1 MHRWAATHV
10 VRRARRAP
18 LRAHRRDGRHHGIEN
33 APRLRRSA
41 IHAQTSVR
49 NGQGGRVILVTEA
62 LPLFPSAIAEWIPV
76 AKAAGFFLAT
86 FVLEDVAA
94 VGAGLLLA
102 AGGISWPAAFV
113 ACFLGIW
120 MGDAG
125 LYALAR
131 YAGRGWF
138 ARSSLRRFTTKV
150 AESERW
156 FSERGTPILIF
167 SRLVPGA
174 RLPTYLAAGFL
185 RVPLPR
191 FLLITG
197 VASCVWTV
205 AILFLAQTF
214 GERLTN
220 WLGTYKHA
228 GLLLV
233 GVGVLLFAT
242 LQLLRRVFVDFNFR
256 RFMARLS
263 RWRHWEFWPAWV
275 FYPPVGI
282 YCAWLALKYR
292 GLTVPTA
299 ANPGIF
305 SGGIVGESKMATLKE
320 LFSTSPEFTAEAEMI
335 AGDTLAARLRSL
347 DEIRTRLGLDFPF
360 ILKPDVG
367 QRGAGIKLIRSAE
380 QAETYLRQTSASLVA
395 QCYAAGPHE
404 AGVFYYRFPHEACGH
419 IFAITEKLFPILVG
433 DGKST
438 VTELI
443 WRDPRD
449 RFMADKYLQRFSRRQ
464 GDVLALGE
472 ELKLVEAGNHAQGC
486 IFRDGKRLCT
496 PALTESIDAISQK
509 LTGFFIG
516 RYDIRYSSEEALR
529 GGRNFQIIELNG
541 AASEA
546 TSIYDARNSIF
557 TAYRTLFQQWDLV
570 FAIGAT
576 NRKRGCPPTGLSL
589 VWQKWREY

>member
-1 MHRWAATHV
+1 M
-10 VRRARRAP
+10 
-18 LRAHRRDGRHHGIEN
+18 
-33 APRLRRSA
+33 
-41 IHAQTSVR
+41 
-49 NGQGGRVILVTEA
+49 TEA
-62 LPLFPSAIAEWIPV
+62 LPLSSSALAEWIPF

-102 AGGISWPAAFV
+102 TGGISWPAAFT

-131 YAGRGWF
+131 YAGRNWF
-138 ARSSLRRFTTKV
+138 ERSSLRRFGAKV
-150 AESERW
+150 TRSERW
-156 FSERGTPILIF
+156 FAERGTPILIF

-197 VASCVWTV
+197 VASCFWTV

-228 GLLLV
+228 GLLLL
-233 GVGVLLFAT
+233 GVGVFIFAA
-242 LQLLRRVFVDFNFR
+242 LQLLRRAFVDFNFNH
-256 RFMARLS
+256 FTTRLS
-263 RWRHWEFWPAWV
+263 RWRHWEFWPAWM

-282 YCAWLALKYR
+282 YCAWLAIKYR

-305 SGGIVGESKMATLKE
+305 SGGMVGESKMGTLCE
-320 LFSTSPEFTAEAEMI
+320 LFETSLEFTAQAELVRG
-335 AGDTLAARLRSL
+335 ATLAERLRSL
-347 DEIRTRLGLDFPF
+347 YEIRLRLGMDFPF

-367 QRGAGIKLIRSAE
+367 QRGAGIKLIRSQE
-380 QAETYLRQTSASLVA
+380 QAEAYLRQTSAPLVA
-395 QCYAAGPHE
+395 QRYAPGPLE
-404 AGVFYYRFPHEACGH
+404 AGIFYYRFPHEPRGH
-419 IFAITEKLFPILVG
+419 IFAITEKLFPVLVG
-433 DGKST
+433 DGASSLS
-438 VTELI
+438 ELV
-443 WRDPRD
+443 WRDPRA
-449 RFMADKYLQRFSRRQ
+449 RFMADKYLQRFDGRQ
-464 GDVLALGE
+464 NDVLATGE

-486 IFRDGKRLCT
+486 IFRDGMRLCT
-496 PALTESIDAISQK
+496 QELEARVDDISQK

-516 RYDIRYSSEEALR
+516 RYDIRFASEDDLR
-529 GGRNFQIIELNG
+529 AGRNFQIIELNG

-546 TSIYDARNSIF
+546 TSIYDARNSLF
-557 TAYRTLFQQWDLV
+557 AAYRMLFRQWDLV
-570 FAIGAT
+570 FAIGAA
-576 NRKRGCPPTGLSL
+576 NRQRGCTPTKLLL
-589 VWQKWREY
+589 VWQKWREYSRMAATYPAAD

>member
-1 MHRWAATHV
+1 M
-10 VRRARRAP
+10 
-18 LRAHRRDGRHHGIEN
+18 
-33 APRLRRSA
+33 
-41 IHAQTSVR
+41 
-49 NGQGGRVILVTEA
+49 TEA
-62 LPLFPSAIAEWIPV
+62 LPLSPSAVAEWI
-76 AKAAGFFLAT
+76 AFSKAAGFFLAT

-94 VGAGLLLA
+94 VSAGLLLA
-102 AGGISWPAAFV
+102 SGGIRWPDAFA

-131 YAGRGWF
+131 CAGRGWF
-138 ARSSLRRFTTKV
+138 ERSSLRRFTAKV
-150 AESERW
+150 ADSERW
-156 FSERGTPILIF
+156 FSERGTPILVF

-185 RVPLPR
+185 RVPWPR
-191 FLLITG
+191 FMLITG
-197 VASCVWTV
+197 VASCAWTV

-214 GERLTN
+214 GQRLTN
-220 WLGTYKHA
+220 WLGTYRHA
-228 GLLLV
+228 GLLLLGAGAV
-233 GVGVLLFAT
+233 LFAT
-242 LQLLRRVFVDFNFR
+242 LQLFRRVFVNFNYR
-256 RFMARLS
+256 RLAARLS
-263 RWRHWEFWPAWV
+263 RWRHWEFWPAWM

-305 SGGIVGESKMATLKE
+305 SGGMVGESKMATLQE
-320 LFSTSPEFTAEAEMI
+320 LFLTSPQFTAEAELV

-347 DEIRTRLGLDFPF
+347 DDIRARLGMDFPF

-380 QAETYLRQTSASLVA
+380 QAAAYLGQTSAPLIV
-395 QCYAAGPHE
+395 QRYAPGPLE
-404 AGVFYYRFPHEACGH
+404 AGIFYYRFPHDARGH
-419 IFAITEKLFPILVG
+419 IFAITEKLFPVLVG

-438 VTELI
+438 LAELV
-443 WRDPRD
+443 WRDLRA
-449 RFMADKYLQRFSRRQ
+449 RFLADKYLQRFRERRN
-464 GDVLALGE
+464 DILPAGE
-472 ELKLVEAGNHAQGC
+472 HLKLVEAGNHAQGC
-486 IFRDGKRLCT
+486 IFRDGSRLHS
-496 PALTESIDAISQK
+496 PELEALIDNISQK

-529 GGRNFQIIELNG
+529 AGKNFQIIELNG

-546 TSIYDARNSIF
+546 TNIYDARNSIF

-570 FAIGAT
+570 FAIGAA
-576 NRKRGCPPTGLSL
+576 NRKRGCAPTELSV
-589 VWQKWREY
+589 VWHKWREYSRLAATYPAAD